1 MSLINKNHIFL
12 LHEIV
17 KKNFSSK
24 YKDSTLGILWSMLR
38 PLLTM
43 SIFTII
49 FSTVFGRTIVNY
61 PLYYLVA
68 RAVLDF
74 FNGGVTTSM
83 RSIRGN
89 RNILM
94 QTDAPKHI
102 FVLGGIISEFI
113 DFLIYSVLVVVIM
126 LATHSPFYFN
136 TIPYVIIPVI
146 SLIMMT
152 CGVGFALSI
161 VAVYYSD
168 IIHLWGVVSL
178 LILYSSALFYP
189 MEILPEPFRSYAI
202 LNPVFWII
210 DQARDYVYL
219 GRMHS
224 PLNTF
229 NSILLSTI
237 ILIFGIIIFQRYKD
251 RVSKRF

>member
-1 MSLINKNHIFL
+1 MSFINKNHIFL
-12 LHEIV
+12 LREIV

-24 YKDSTLGILWSMLR
+24 YKDSTLGIIWSVLR
-38 PLLTM
+38 PLLIM

-49 FSTVFGRTIVNY
+49 FSTVFGKRIVNY
-61 PLYYLVA
+61 PVYYLVG
-68 RAVLDF
+68 RSVLDF
-74 FNGGVTTSM
+74 FNGGVTASM
-83 RSIRGN
+83 NAIRGN

-113 DFLIYSVLVVVIM
+113 DFIIYSLLVVVIM
-126 LATHSPFYFN
+126 LATHAPFYFN
-136 TIPYVIIPVI
+136 TIPYVIIPII

-152 CGVGFALSI
+152 TGLGLALSI

-168 IIHLWGVVSL
+168 VMHLWGVFSL

-189 MEILPEPFRSYAI
+189 MEILSEPFRSYAI
-202 LNPVFWII
+202 LSPVFWII

-219 GRMHS
+219 GRMHA

-229 NSILLSTI
+229 NSLLLSAI
-237 ILIFGIIIFQRYKD
+237 ILVFGIIVFQMYKD

>member
-24 YKDSTLGILWSMLR
+24 YKDSTLGILWSLLR
-38 PLLTM
+38 PLLIM

-49 FSTVFGRTIVNY
+49 FSTVFGKTIVNY
-61 PLYYLVA
+61 PVYYLVA

-83 RSIRGN
+83 KALRGN
-89 RNILM
+89 RSILM

-113 DFLIYSVLVVVIM
+113 DFLIYSLLVVVIM
-126 LATHSPFYFN
+126 LATHAPFYFN
-136 TIPYVIIPVI
+136 TIPYVIIPII

-152 CGVGFALSI
+152 CGIGLALSI

-168 IIHLWGVVSL
+168 VIHLWGVVSL

-189 MEILPEPFRSYAI
+189 MEILSEPFRSYA
-202 LNPVFWII
+202 LLSPVFWII

-224 PLNTF
+224 PLNTI
-229 NSILLSTI
+229 NSLLISTM
-237 ILIFGIIIFQRYKD
+237 ILIIGIIIFQKYKD

>member
-1 MSLINKNHIFL
+1 MSLINKNHLFL
-12 LHEIV
+12 LREIV

-24 YKDSTLGILWSMLR
+24 YKDSTLGILWSMLQ
-38 PLLTM
+38 PLLIM
-43 SIFTII
+43 SVFTII
-49 FSTVFGRTIVNY
+49 FSTVFGKKIVNY
-61 PLYYLVA
+61 PVYYLVA
-68 RAVLDF
+68 RSVLDL
-74 FNGGVTTSM
+74 FNGGVTASM
-83 RSIRGN
+83 KSLRGN
-89 RNILM
+89 RGILM

-102 FVLGGIISEFI
+102 FVLGAIASEFVNFI
-113 DFLIYSVLVVVIM
+113 IYSLLVVVIM
-126 LATHSPFYFN
+126 FATHAPFYFN
-136 TIPYVIIPVI
+136 TIPYVIIPII

-152 CGVGFALSI
+152 TGLGLALSI

-168 IIHLWGVVSL
+168 IMHLWGVVSL

-189 MEILPEPFRSYAI
+189 MEILPEPFRSYA
-202 LNPVFWII
+202 LLSPVFWII

-229 NSILLSTI
+229 NSLLLSAI
-237 ILIFGIIIFQRYKD
+237 ILVIGIIVFQKYKD